1 MCPFYIE
8 LKKIIVCNTAK
19 SLKNE
24 LSEASKQGN
33 FELGFV
39 PTMGALHSGHLE
51 LVKRASLENSHVVV
65 SIFVNPTQFNNSS
78 DLEKYP
84 RTLEND
90 LKILEDIPNCIVFA
104 PDVNEI
110 YPENDNFQGVNLQ
123 GMDTILEGKFRPGHF
138 QGVVHVV
145 HNFFRLIL
153 PARAYFGKKDFQQLA
168 IIKKM
173 NETFG
178 FPIQIIPCE
187 TVRDDSGLAKSSRN
201 MRLSE
206 IEKIDALIIFE
217 TLNFMKEN
225 RLGYNS
231 PKELKDAAISF
242 FNKGKLELEYL
253 EISDS
258 SSLKILNE
266 NWSENMTASIA
277 AYCGEVRLIDN
288 MEI

>member
-1 MCPFYIE
+1 MKNIN
-8 LKKIIVCNTAK
+8 VCFTAN

-24 LSEASKQGN
+24 LAVASGN
-33 FELGFV
+33 GTFELGFV
-39 PTMGALHSGHLE
+39 PTMGALHSGHLD
-51 LVKRASLENSHVVV
+51 LVKRASAENSLVVV
-65 SIFVNPTQFNNSS
+65 SIFVNPTQFNNQE
-78 DLEKYP
+78 DLQKYP

-90 LKILEDIPNCIVFA
+90 LKVLEDISNCIVFV
-104 PDVNEI
+104 PDVAEI
-110 YPENDNFQGVNLQ
+110 YPENDSFQGMDLQ

-145 HNFFRLIL
+145 HNFFRLIQ
-153 PARAYFGKKDFQQLA
+153 PTRAYFGQKDFQQLA

-173 NETFG
+173 TEVFI
-178 FPIQIIPCE
+178 FPIQIVACE

-201 MRLSE
+201 IRLSDF
-206 IEKIDALIIFE
+206 EKIDALIIFE
-217 TLNFMKEN
+217 TLNFMKVN
-225 RLGYNS
+225 RLDYNS

-253 EISDS
+253 EISES
-258 SSLKILNE
+258 SSLKILEE
-266 NWSENMTASIA
+266 NWSEKTTASIA

>member
-1 MCPFYIE
+1 MKNIN
-8 LKKIIVCNTAK
+8 VCFTAN

-24 LSEASKQGN
+24 LAVASGN
-33 FELGFV
+33 GTFELGFV
-39 PTMGALHSGHLE
+39 PTMGALHSGHLDLE
-51 LVKRASLENSHVVV
+51 KRASAENSLVVV
-65 SIFVNPTQFNNSS
+65 SIFVNPTQFNNQE
-78 DLEKYP
+78 DLQKYP

-90 LKILEDIPNCIVFA
+90 LKVLEDISNCIVFV
-104 PDVNEI
+104 PDVAEI
-110 YPENDNFQGVNLQ
+110 YPENDSFQGMDLQ

-145 HNFFRLIL
+145 HNFFRLIQ
-153 PARAYFGKKDFQQLA
+153 PTRAYFGQKDFQQLA

-173 NETFG
+173 TEVFS
-178 FPIQIIPCE
+178 FPIQIVACE

-201 MRLSE
+201 IRLSDF
-206 IEKIDALIIFE
+206 EKIDALIIFE
-217 TLNFMKEN
+217 TLNFMKVN
-225 RLGYNS
+225 RLDYNS

-253 EISDS
+253 EISES
-258 SSLKILNE
+258 SSLKILEE
-266 NWSENMTASIA
+266 NWSEKTTASIA

>member
-1 MCPFYIE
+1 MKNIN
-8 LKKIIVCNTAK
+8 VCFTTN

-24 LSEASKQGN
+24 LAAASGN
-33 FELGFV
+33 GTFELGFV
-39 PTMGALHSGHLE
+39 PTMGALHSGHLD
-51 LVKRASLENSHVVV
+51 LVKRASVENSFVVV
-65 SIFVNPTQFNNSS
+65 SIFVNPTQFNNQE
-78 DLEKYP
+78 DLQKYP

-90 LKILEDIPNCIVFA
+90 LKVLEDISNCIVFV
-104 PDVNEI
+104 PDVAEI
-110 YPENDNFQGVNLQ
+110 YPENDSFQSMDLQ

-145 HNFFRLIL
+145 HNFFGLIQ
-153 PARAYFGKKDFQQLA
+153 PTRAYFGQKDFQQLA

-173 NETFG
+173 TEVFG
-178 FPIQIIPCE
+178 FPIQIVACE

-201 MRLSE
+201 MRLSDS
-206 IEKIDALIIFE
+206 EKIDALIIFE
-217 TLNFMKEN
+217 TLNFMKVN
-225 RLGYNS
+225 RLDFIS

-253 EISDS
+253 EISES
-258 SSLKILNE
+258 SSLKILEE
-266 NWSENMTASIA
+266 NWSKKTTASIA

>member
-1 MCPFYIE
+1 MKNI
-8 LKKIIVCNTAK
+8 KVCFTAN

-24 LSEASKQGN
+24 LAAASGN
-33 FELGFV
+33 GTFELGFV
-39 PTMGALHSGHLE
+39 PTMGALHSGHLD
-51 LVKRASLENSHVVV
+51 LVKLASAENSLVVV
-65 SIFVNPTQFNNSS
+65 SIFVNPTQFNNQE
-78 DLEKYP
+78 DLQKYP

-90 LKILEDIPNCIVFA
+90 LKVLEDISNCIVFV
-104 PDVNEI
+104 PDVAEI
-110 YPENDNFQGVNLQ
+110 YPENDSFQSMDLQ

-145 HNFFRLIL
+145 HNFFRLIQ
-153 PARAYFGKKDFQQLA
+153 PTRAYFGQKDFQQLA

-173 NETFG
+173 TEVFG
-178 FPIQIIPCE
+178 FPIQIVACE

-201 MRLSE
+201 MRLSDS
-206 IEKIDALIIFE
+206 EKIDALIIFE
-217 TLNFMKEN
+217 TLNFMKVN
-225 RLGYNS
+225 RLNYSS

-253 EISDS
+253 EISES
-258 SSLKILNE
+258 SSLKILEE
-266 NWSENMTASIA
+266 NWSEKTTASIA

>member
-1 MCPFYIE
+1 MKNIN
-8 LKKIIVCNTAK
+8 VCFTAN

-24 LSEASKQGN
+24 LAAASGN
-33 FELGFV
+33 GTFELGFV
-39 PTMGALHSGHLE
+39 PTMGALHSGHLD
-51 LVKRASLENSHVVV
+51 LVKRASAENSLVVV
-65 SIFVNPTQFNNSS
+65 SIFVNPTQFNNQE
-78 DLEKYP
+78 DLQKYP

-90 LKILEDIPNCIVFA
+90 LKVLEDISNCIVFV
-104 PDVNEI
+104 PDVAEI
-110 YPENDNFQGVNLQ
+110 YPENDSFQSMDLQ

-145 HNFFRLIL
+145 HNFFRLIQ
-153 PARAYFGKKDFQQLA
+153 PTRAYFGQKDFQQLA

-173 NETFG
+173 TEVFG
-178 FPIQIIPCE
+178 FPIQIVACE

-201 MRLSE
+201 IRLSDF
-206 IEKIDALIIFE
+206 EKIDALIIFE
-217 TLNFMKEN
+217 TLNFMKVN
-225 RLGYNS
+225 RLEYNS

-253 EISDS
+253 EISES
-258 SSLKILNE
+258 SSLKILEE
-266 NWSENMTASIA
+266 NWSEKTTASIA

>member
-1 MCPFYIE
+1 MKNIN
-8 LKKIIVCNTAK
+8 VCFTAN

-24 LSEASKQGN
+24 LAAASGN
-33 FELGFV
+33 GTFELGFV
-39 PTMGALHSGHLE
+39 PTMGALHSGHLD
-51 LVKRASLENSHVVV
+51 LVKRASAENSLVVV
-65 SIFVNPTQFNNSS
+65 SIFVNPTQFNNQE
-78 DLEKYP
+78 DLQKYP

-90 LKILEDIPNCIVFA
+90 LKVLEDIPNCIVFV
-104 PDVNEI
+104 PDVAEI
-110 YPENDNFQGVNLQ
+110 YPENDRFQSMDLQ

-145 HNFFRLIL
+145 HNFFRLIQ
-153 PARAYFGKKDFQQLA
+153 PTRAYFGQKDFQQLA

-173 NETFG
+173 TEVFG
-178 FPIQIIPCE
+178 FPIQIVACE

-201 MRLSE
+201 MRLSDS
-206 IEKIDALIIFE
+206 EKIDALIIFE
-217 TLNFMKEN
+217 TLNFMKVN
-225 RLGYNS
+225 RLDFIS

-253 EISDS
+253 EISES
-258 SSLKILNE
+258 STLKILEE
-266 NWSENMTASIA
+266 NWSEKTTASIA